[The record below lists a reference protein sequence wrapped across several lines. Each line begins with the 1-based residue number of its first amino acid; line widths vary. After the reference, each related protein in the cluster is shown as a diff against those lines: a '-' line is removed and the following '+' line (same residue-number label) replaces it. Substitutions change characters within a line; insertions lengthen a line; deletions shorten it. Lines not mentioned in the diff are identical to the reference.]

1 MTVIDTA
8 LLLAVLAEGPQAARE
23 TPMPDTIAV
32 TGLGTTT
39 LTPDRVTFTVGVE
52 TMAPSVRAAVEENN
66 ARTAAVLAAL
76 KKEGATDKEIR
87 TAAIS
92 IAPQMDYQQGRAPRV
107 AGYQVSNRVTVTRS
121 DLANVGRFL
130 QAAID
135 AGANQVMGVSFVV
148 ADPWRGRE
156 QGLQAA
162 FADARAKADV
172 LARAAG
178 RTVGRAISIGESGA
192 AMPPPRPMAMM
203 RAGVAGGALAQ
214 EVPVE
219 PGTEEIRFN
228 LSVVFELK

>member
-1 MTVIDTA
+1 MSPMAIA
-8 LLLAVLAEGPQAARE
+8 LLLLAANEGPQAARE
-23 TPMPDTIAV
+23 FPPPDTIAV
-32 TGLGTTT
+32 TGTGAAT

-52 TMAPSVRAAVEENN
+52 SMAPSVRAAVDDNN
-66 ARTAAVLAAL
+66 ARIAAVLAAL

-87 TAAIS
+87 TASIS
-92 IAPQMDYQQGRAPRV
+92 ISPQMDYQQGRAPRV

-121 DLANVGRFL
+121 DFANVGRLL

-135 AGANQVMGVSFVV
+135 AGSNQMMGVSFLVS
-148 ADPWRGRE
+148 DPARGRE

-162 FADARAKADV
+162 FADARAKAEL

-178 RTVGRAISIGESGA
+178 RAVGRTISIVEAGA
-192 AMPPPRPMAMM
+192 SMPPPRPLAAMKM
-203 RAGVAGGALAQ
+203 GAAQAG

-228 LSVVFELK
+228 LSIVFELR